1 MNRRRQGELP
11 KLKGYYPY
19 LEPFRGLSSASHK
32 TLLYQRRVEKVP
44 ETAGTNCCNHD
55 NSTHYCRRTVMN
67 EDIDANKLL
76 LAQYDQLIHNGVTWK
91 ADIRMLDSAFR
102 GASLIGIVV
111 ILVIF
116 SKSPRSV

>member
-1 MNRRRQGELP
+1 
-11 KLKGYYPY
+11 
-19 LEPFRGLSSASHK
+19 
-32 TLLYQRRVEKVP
+32 
-44 ETAGTNCCNHD
+44 
-55 NSTHYCRRTVMN
+55 MN